1 MIPRQKNHTKFSTKM
16 KKKHL
21 RPWVINTL
29 TFFGGLVSAIAV
41 ICGYCYVFEAL
52 TGINPIDIVRGLIG

>member
-1 MIPRQKNHTKFSTKM
+1 MIGQYHRKKYSTTM
-16 KKKHL
+16 KHKHL
-21 RPWVINTL
+21 RPWVINVM

-41 ICGYCYVFEAL
+41 ICGYCYAFEAF